1 MKRFNHK
8 VTAVIMSAIL
18 TASALVGCGQTAGS
32 SATDDSAKNETVAV
46 TNETYAAN
54 ETKDVNSVNKNVP
67 KYIFLFIGDGM
78 SYPQIQ

>member
-32 SATDDSAKNETVAV
+32 SATDDSAKNETVA
-46 TNETYAAN
+46 ET
-54 ETKDVNSVNKNVP
+54 TQKGGKNA
-67 KYIFLFIGDGM
+67 K
-78 SYPQIQ
+78 

>member
-1 MKRFNHK
+1 MIRIFIYITNIEKRRRKVKRFNHK
-8 VTAVIMSAIL
+8 VTAAIMSAIL

-54 ETKDVNSVNKNVP
+54 ETKDEP
-67 KYIFLFIGDGM
+67 TAR
-78 SYPQIQ
+78 